1 MYQKTILD
9 NGVRIVTEKVPAALT
24 ESIGIWVDVGSRDET
39 PRNNGSSHFLEH
51 MLFKGTTNRSARQIA
66 IDFDMLGG
74 MSNAFTSTE
83 ATCFYSSI
91 LDAHLPRL
99 VDQLSDLFCHSVFDE
114 AELERERQ
122 VILQEIS
129 MVEDT
134 PDDQIHDFFG
144 TLLWGEHPLGNTV
157 LGSRQ
162 VVANIT
168 RTELVDYFHHFYV
181 PQNLIIAGVGNLE
194 HERFVELWHQAFAGW
209 DRGLTASSSRLRPLP
224 IEPQRQVYTKELE
237 QVHMVLGSYGLSAVD
252 ERRYALHLLN
262 VLLGGNMSS
271 RLFQEIREKRGL
283 SYSVYS
289 SITPFADAGQ
299 FSIYLGLDKESVNE
313 ALEIIYR
320 EIERLKIEE
329 VTAAELDN
337 VKEYA
342 RAGLYL
348 SMENLEAR
356 MTQLAR
362 NELHFERYFAMD
374 ELLAGIDQVNSND
387 LTELSRELFA
397 KPLAAAVLGPIEVE
411 EIDWPQEA

>member
-194 HERFVELWHQAFAGW
+194 HERFVELWHQVFAGW
-209 DRGLTASSSRLRPLP
+209 DRGLIFITTQASADRTAKTS
-224 IEPQRQVYTKELE
+224 
-237 QVHMVLGSYGLSAVD
+237 
-252 ERRYALHLLN
+252 LHQ
-262 VLLGGNMSS
+262 G
-271 RLFQEIREKRGL
+271 
-283 SYSVYS
+283 
-289 SITPFADAGQ
+289 A
-299 FSIYLGLDKESVNE
+299 
-313 ALEIIYR
+313 
-320 EIERLKIEE
+320 
-329 VTAAELDN
+329 
-337 VKEYA
+337 
-342 RAGLYL
+342 
-348 SMENLEAR
+348 
-356 MTQLAR
+356 
-362 NELHFERYFAMD
+362 
-374 ELLAGIDQVNSND
+374 
-387 LTELSRELFA
+387 
-397 KPLAAAVLGPIEVE
+397 
-411 EIDWPQEA
+411 